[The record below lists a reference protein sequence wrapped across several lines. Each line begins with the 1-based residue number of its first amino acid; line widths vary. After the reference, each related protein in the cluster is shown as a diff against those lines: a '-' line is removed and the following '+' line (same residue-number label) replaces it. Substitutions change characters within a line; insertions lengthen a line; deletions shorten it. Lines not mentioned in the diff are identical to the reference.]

1 MNDALRRIHPAITMI
16 ALCISLL
23 ALVAAAAGA
32 GYAAATIGT
41 AQLKNN
47 AVTEPKISKNA
58 VTAKK
63 IKKNA
68 VTTKKVK
75 NGSLS
80 AADMVVEEK
89 QVLAQLGNGGEGDC
103 AWQGLGG
110 LVSGVGLPTY
120 RKDRFGT
127 IHLDGGAAASDGVG
141 GDADCDPSDPGQAG
155 DAIAFIL
162 PAAYI
167 PAKTQAFGGG
177 GGLAIVAG
185 PTGTTFMGAA
195 FPPGAVLAV
204 SGSAVLLDGA
214 SYEPVGSSVVI
225 PKLSETSG
233 KPGDLRKALGLD

>member
-1 MNDALRRIHPAITMI
+1 MYAALRRIHPAITMV

-41 AQLKNN
+41 AQLKDN
-47 AVTEPKISKNA
+47 AVTAPKISKNA
-58 VTAKK
+58 VTTKK

-80 AADMVVEEK
+80 AADMVAEEK
-89 QVLAQLGNGGEGDC
+89 QVAPALSNGGEGDC
-103 AWQGLGG
+103 VWQGLGA

-127 IHLDGGAAASDGVG
+127 VHLDGGATAVDGAG
-141 GDADCDPSDPGQAG
+141 GDANCDPSGPGQSA

-162 PAAYI
+162 PAAYM
-167 PAKTQAFGGG
+167 PAKTQLFGGV

-185 PTGTTFMGAA
+185 PAGTTFSGNA
-195 FPPGAVLAV
+195 FPPGAVVGV
-204 SGSAVLLDGA
+204 SGSLILLDGL
-214 SYEPVGSSVVI
+214 SYEPVGSPIVL
-225 PKLSETSG
+225 PKVG
-233 KPGDLRKALGLD
+233 KASKQQGDLRKALGLD

>member
-1 MNDALRRIHPAITMI
+1 MNQALRRIHPAVTMV

-47 AVTEPKISKNA
+47 AVTEPKIAKNA

-75 NGSLS
+75 SGSLS
-80 AADMVVEEK
+80 AADMVAEEK
-89 QVLAQLGNGGEGDC
+89 QVAPTLSNGGEGDC
-103 AWQGLGG
+103 VWQGLGA

-127 IHLDGGAAASDGVG
+127 VHLDGGATVVDGAGGDGVCDP
-141 GDADCDPSDPGQAG
+141 GDAGQTS

-167 PAKTQAFGGG
+167 PAKTQLFGGI

-185 PTGTTFMGAA
+185 PTGATFSGGS
-195 FPPGAVLAV
+195 FPPGAVVGV
-204 SGSAVLLDGA
+204 SGGIVLLDGA
-214 SYEPVGSSVVI
+214 SFEPVGSPVVL
-225 PKLSETSG
+225 PKVSKAT
-233 KPGDLRKALGLD
+233 KKQGDLRKALGLD